1 MNNFN
6 VVHPWMLAFL
16 WLVPLAALALVWLRN
31 RHRKRT
37 AAWLSPAMRNKGA
50 SPRSA
55 WRFSLQLSL
64 LAAGFLFS
72 FLALSRPRWGDVQEV
87 VTRQGRDLM
96 IVLDV
101 SRSMLAEDVV
111 PNRLERAKADLM
123 DLVNTLDGDR
133 AGLILFRHKAV
144 QACPLTTDY
153 AFLFQMLNAASPDS
167 AAPGET
173 DIGDAIVKAL
183 DALGQQSGGHQ
194 AIVLVSDGEDLA
206 ENIRDA
212 AEKAKARGIT
222 IFTVGFGSQ
231 AGSAIPDLS
240 GGAMTYQGKEVKSK
254 LNAATLRELA
264 SATGGV
270 YVPVETAR
278 VDLGDLYRNHLRKLK
293 SRELGETVT
302 RRQVERF
309 SWFLLPAILFWLA
322 AGALSPGRP
331 SFRSRRPNGGT
342 AALAALLFMILPPAS
357 EAAEK
362 NNPPPSDTRRLARAA
377 QSLGKAGRHE
387 DAAAEFKK
395 AALRAS
401 PRDAARY
408 YFNAGCALYAAGRYS
423 EAADAFRAS
432 EAARP
437 LPDIPATYNQG
448 CALFQAADATD
459 GWKTNASIAQARVER
474 LAASAKAF
482 QAATQKKAASR
493 KDPAIGNLA
502 LAADR
507 TEEARRQAREL
518 KLEEMYGALDAAQ
531 LAQQLLDRQR
541 KLGFGLRAALS
552 NDTPSQIQQLE
563 TLAAEEREISDIMP
577 PLIRKLEMA
586 LQQTGGT
593 NAAQQAAELRQHT
606 AALRDLLKRT
616 ADRLRDADADAREM
630 VPVGERASYNLW
642 KSVASYEPLL
652 QEDIRV
658 QSNSVFGADRFSRSE
673 PPSADSAAFIS
684 EHGECAQLTRLFTE
698 RFTQAVPEEGLPAE
712 PGPSSSSNAPA
723 LTAEARAK
731 IVTLAAQTESMQNAA
746 VQAAREKNWTSTRNL
761 TRNAYA
767 KLKEIESLLP
777 KQKQS
782 QQNQPQQQEQSKQ
795 DPNKDPSKTDQNQQQ
810 ENQKDQQKPEP
821 DPEPKDKPGQEDPQ
835 PAKDEMSDEQARQL
849 LEKAR
854 MREKEYQDEKRKRDF
869 SRAPLGRDW

>member
-6 VVHPWMLAFL
+6 VVHPWLLAFL
-16 WLVPLAALALVWLRN
+16 WLVPLAALGLGWLRN
-31 RHRKRT
+31 RQRKRT
-37 AAWLSPAMRNKGA
+37 AAWLSSATRNKGA

-55 WRFSLQLSL
+55 WRFFFQLSL

-101 SRSMLAEDVV
+101 SRSMLAEDVM

-123 DLVNTLDGDR
+123 DLINTLDGDR

-153 AFLFQMLNAASPDS
+153 AFLFQMLDAASPDS

-183 DALGQQSGGHQ
+183 DALGQQAGGHQ

-206 ENIRDA
+206 ENIQDA

-231 AGSAIPDLS
+231 AGSAIPDPT

-254 LNAATLRELA
+254 LNAATLRGLA
-264 SATGGV
+264 SATEGV

-278 VDLGDLYRNHLRKLK
+278 VNLGDLYRNHLRKLA

-309 SWFLLPAILFWLA
+309 SWFLLPAIMFWLA

-331 SFRSRRPNGGT
+331 SFRSRRPNGGK
-342 AALAALLFMILPPAS
+342 AALAALLFMALSTAS
-357 EAAEK
+357 EAVEQT
-362 NNPPPSDTRRLARAA
+362 PPSDTRRLAQAA

-387 DAAAEFKK
+387 EAAAEYKK

-401 PRDAARY
+401 PREAARY
-408 YFNAGCALYAAGRYS
+408 YFNAGCALHAAGRYS

-432 EAARP
+432 ESARP
-437 LPDIPATYNQG
+437 LPDIPAAYNQG
-448 CALFQAADATD
+448 CALFQAADAAD
-459 GWKTNASIAQARVER
+459 GWKTNATLAQARVER

-482 QAATQKKAASR
+482 QAASQKKPVSR
-493 KDPAIGNLA
+493 DDPAIGNLA

-518 KLEEMYGALDAAQ
+518 KLEEMYGALDASQ

-541 KLGFGLRAALS
+541 KLGFALKAALS
-552 NDTPSQIQQLE
+552 YDTPSQIQQLE

-577 PLIRKLEMA
+577 PLTRKLETA
-586 LQQTGGT
+586 LQQSGGT
-593 NAAQQAAELRQHT
+593 NAARQAAELRQHT

-658 QSNSVFGADRFSRSE
+658 QSNSVFAADRFSESE
-673 PPSADSAAFIS
+673 PPTADSAAFIA
-684 EHGECAQLTRLFTE
+684 EQEECAQLTRLFTE
-698 RFTQAVPEEGLPAE
+698 RFTQAVPEEGLPGE

-746 VQAAREKNWTSTRNL
+746 VQAVRDKNWTSTRNL
-761 TRNAYA
+761 TRDAYA
-767 KLKEIESLLP
+767 KLKEIESMLP

-782 QQNQPQQQEQSKQ
+782 QQNQSQQQEEPKQ
-795 DPNKDPSKTDQNQQQ
+795 DPNKDPSKSDQNQQQ

-821 DPEPKDKPGQEDPQ
+821 DPESKDKPGQEEPQ
-835 PAKDEMSDEQARQL
+835 PAKEEMSEEQARQL